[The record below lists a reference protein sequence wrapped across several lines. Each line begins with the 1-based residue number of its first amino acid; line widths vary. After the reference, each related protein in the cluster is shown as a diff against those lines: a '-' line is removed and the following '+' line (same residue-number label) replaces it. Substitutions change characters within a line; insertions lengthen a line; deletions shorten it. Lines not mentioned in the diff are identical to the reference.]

1 MPATFDLA
9 VLGAGCAGV
18 AAAREGARLGLGT
31 VLLDPQPPVDPAG
44 LGLEDVAVV
53 TGRGRLDG
61 PGRILASTGDGDQAI
76 AAARIV
82 LATGRRP
89 ATSTGLAPDGDRIA
103 ASEDLLTGADRP
115 QTILVLG
122 AGACGVAAAGALA
135 RLGHR
140 VTLVEMRERILP
152 EHDADGA
159 AAVAGSLARDGVRL
173 LAAHRAVKAAAQGTG
188 VAVELLDV
196 AAREPVAE
204 SADHVLLCLGH
215 RPRSRELGLDTVT
228 VETDRRGH
236 VLVDAHL
243 QTTTAGLY
251 AVGGLV
257 PTLPGPVVAALEGR
271 TAAAHA
277 AGRPG
282 PPLRYRDLPRQ
293 VGGPFPLAVAGPGE
307 DQARAEGYAVGV
319 GTAARPPAGWAKVLA
334 DRETGRL
341 LGVGLAG
348 PGAGELISEA
358 ALAIEMAATATDLRL
373 TIHPHPTLSE
383 SIMEAAESLYD
394 PGK

>member
-1 MPATFDLA
+1 
-9 VLGAGCAGV
+9 
-18 AAAREGARLGLGT
+18 
-31 VLLDPQPPVDPAG
+31 
-44 LGLEDVAVV
+44 
-53 TGRGRLDG
+53 
-61 PGRILASTGDGDQAI
+61 
-76 AAARIV
+76 
-82 LATGRRP
+82 
-89 ATSTGLAPDGDRIA
+89 
-103 ASEDLLTGADRP
+103 
-115 QTILVLG
+115 
-122 AGACGVAAAGALA
+122 VAAAGSLA

-140 VTLVEMRERILP
+140 VALVEMRERILP
-152 EHDADGA
+152 DHDADAADVVA
-159 AAVAGSLARDGVRL
+159 AALAREGVRL
-173 LAAHRAVKAAAQGTG
+173 FTAHRAVKAVADTGG

-204 SADHVLLCLGH
+204 TADHVLLCLGH
-215 RPRSRELGLDTVT
+215 RPRSRDLGLDTVT

-243 QTTTAGLY
+243 QTATAGLY

-277 AGRPG
+277 AGKPG

-293 VGGPFPLAVAGPGE
+293 VGGPFPLALVGPGE

-319 GTAARPPAGWAKVLA
+319 GTAVRPPAGWAKVLT

-348 PGAGELISEA
+348 PGAGALITAAQVALLAGLDLETFARTGFPRPGLGAVLAEA
-358 ALAIEMAATATDLRL
+358 VQACRDAGEV
-373 TIHPHPTLSE
+373 
-383 SIMEAAESLYD
+383 
-394 PGK
+394 